1 MTKREY
7 IFWITFLKQRV
18 IEAMNENY
26 KYRCKESM
34 SENYKYRCEEMDAEL
49 KDIFLGTPLS
59 IELYKRRK
67 YELFRKQS

>member
-7 IFWITFLKQRV
+7 IFWITFLKQMV

-34 SENYKYRCEEMDAEL
+34 SENYKHRCEEMDAEL
-49 KDIFLGTPLS
+49 NGIFLGTPLS